1 MLRAIRP
8 RSSPTTRRSRCISVD
23 AAYGLG
29 SASTAA
35 SSPREAMPVSASAL
49 SRSVFEGSV
58 PVLVQAPPRWG
69 AAFSIIA
76 VRLPKYAACAAPFS
90 PAGPLPITI
99 KSYIAMS
106 TNVAHRLIGDTFG
119 GHPWGTPTRFRAH
132 SFWGGGGAQRR
143 QPVQGAPP
151 PVP

>member
-8 RSSPTTRRSRCISVD
+8 RSSPTTRRSRCISVE

-49 SRSVFEGSV
+49 SRSVFDGSV
-58 PVLVQAPPRWG
+58 PVLLQAPPRCG

-106 TNVAHRLIGDTFG
+106 TNVAHRGHLWGTALGDTHADTHR
-119 GHPWGTPTRFRAH
+119 GHLWGTPTRFRA
-132 SFWGGGGAQRR
+132 STLARDNAAA
-143 QPVQGAPP
+143 APG
-151 PVP
+151 